1 RRYQRPISEI
11 LSTDVRQP
19 LEDAM
24 HNGKVIIA
32 RLWPGY
38 GGAVPSDADVVAGVS
53 TEKYQTIIIHL
64 TKNSSNPNTYEQ
76 KGKKVF
82 YLTQKPDL
90 PFFKPFV
97 FLKLAALLKREKVD
111 ILHCHKHK
119 TVFYGTIAGK
129 LAGVPIILAHVHGM
143 GRTRNFKR
151 KILNRFIFS
160 FVDRI
165 LTVSRAVREDVIQN
179 NPSFKSENVINVGNS
194 IDLDSFSSAI
204 YDKQNAR
211 RKFGL
216 SQDSFVFATAG
227 RLVPTKGQKYL
238 VEAFARI
245 KKQITNAELIIAGI
259 GELKDELEIQASDLG
274 CRDSV
279 HFPGF
284 VENMRELYS
293 CTDTFVLPSLA
304 EGLPRTL
311 IEAMASGVFCIAA
324 NAGGIPEILDN
335 GNCGTLVPPKDSN
348 ALADAMLKAANMS
361 QQTKSATISAAKK
374 YIRECYSHDV
384 MIKKIENIYDTLVAE
399 KIR

>member
-1 RRYQRPISEI
+1 
-11 LSTDVRQP
+11 
-19 LEDAM
+19 M

-38 GGAVPSDADVVAGVS
+38 GGAVPSDANVVAG
-53 TEKYQTIIIHL
+53 TNTDKYQTIIIHL

-90 PFFKPFV
+90 PFFKPLV
-97 FLKLAALLKREKVD
+97 FFKLAAILKREKVD

-194 IDLDSFSSAI
+194 IDLDSFSSVI
-204 YDKQNAR
+204 YDKQNVR

-227 RLVPTKGQKYL
+227 RLVPTKGQQYL

-335 GNCGTLVPPKDSN
+335 GNFGTLVPPKNSN

-361 QQTKSATISAAKK
+361 QQTKSAVISAAKK
-374 YIRECYSHDV
+374 YIRENYSHDV
-384 MIKKIENIYDTLVAE
+384 IIKKIENIYDSLVAE
-399 KIR
+399 KII